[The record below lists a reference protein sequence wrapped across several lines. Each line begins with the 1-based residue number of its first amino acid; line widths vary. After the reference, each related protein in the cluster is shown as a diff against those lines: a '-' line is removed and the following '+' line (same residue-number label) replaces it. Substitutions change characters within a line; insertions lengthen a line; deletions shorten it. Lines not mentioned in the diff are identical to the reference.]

1 MKVKDPVCGMSVET
15 ETAKHRHTHD
25 GIDYFFCNPKCKAKF
40 EASPESYTK
49 AIDPVCGMT
58 VTKATAKHTLTRE
71 GTDYYFCNPKCKTK
85 FEASPDAYLH
95 KHDHDHDHQGHD
107 HAHHHA
113 ASSAPVKQSA
123 IYTCPMH
130 PEVKQVG
137 PGSCPKCGMALEPLD
152 PLVAGEGEDGEL
164 RDMRRRFWISLIF
177 ATPVLVMAMAEIPGT
192 VWYQFAL
199 ATPVV
204 LWGAWPFFQRAWASV
219 VHRSPNMFTLI
230 GLGVGVAYIFSVVA
244 TIWPDWFPSAF
255 RMHHGDVGVYFEA
268 SAVITTLVLLGQVLE
283 LRARAA
289 TSGAIRALLDLAPK
303 TARRIGSDGSES
315 DVALDHVVQGDRLRV
330 RPGDHVPVDG
340 SIVEGSAVLDE
351 SMVTGESLPVAKKP
365 GDKVTG
371 GTLAQDGSFIMS
383 AERVGSETLL
393 ARIVH
398 LVAEAQRSQAP
409 VQRLADKVSEWFVPA
424 VILCA
429 LVTFGIWAWFGP
441 DPRLA
446 HALVNAVAVLII
458 ACPCALGLAT
468 PMSIMVGTG
477 EGARMGVLVRNAAAL
492 ERMEQVTTLIVDKT
506 GTLTEGKPKVTDLT
520 ALGGGNEDDLLRLA
534 AGLERASGHPLAN
547 AVVAAAEGRGL
558 AIPKVEDF
566 AEDSGAGVRGRVD
579 GRMVRIGNRAYVG
592 GSENADIARGSEDW
606 QRQGKTVI
614 YVGLDGTPAGL
625 IAIADP
631 IKATSREAIE
641 GLRKDGVEVV
651 MATGDAAA
659 TARAVASQLGIE
671 RIEAGV
677 LPADKAAL
685 VRKLKAEGKVV
696 AMAGDGINDAPALA
710 AADVG
715 IAMGTGTDIA
725 MESASVTLV
734 KGDLRG
740 ILRAR
745 RLSRATMRN
754 IRQNLFFAFVYN
766 TAGVPLAAGAL
777 YPAFGLLLSPMIAS
791 AAMSLSSVSVIS
803 NALRLR
809 WQKL

>member
-1 MKVKDPVCGMSVET
+1 MNVKDPVCGMSVET
-15 ETAKHRHTHD
+15 DTAKHRHTHD
-25 GIDYFFCNPKCKAKF
+25 GIDYFFCGAKCKTKF
-40 EASPESYTK
+40 EAAPETCTK

-58 VTKATAKHTLTRE
+58 VTKATAKHRLTHE
-71 GTDYYFCNPKCKTK
+71 GMDYFFCNPKCKDK
-85 FEASPDAYLH
+85 FEAAPDTYFH
-95 KHDHDHDHQGHD
+95 KHEHV
-107 HAHHHA
+107 
-113 ASSAPVKQSA
+113 APVAAGA

-137 PGSCPKCGMALEPLD
+137 PGACPKCGMALEPLD
-152 PLVAGEGEDGEL
+152 PLAAGTEDDGEL
-164 RDMRRRFWISLIF
+164 RDMQRRFWIALALSVPTLI
-177 ATPVLVMAMAEIPGT
+177 MAMGEIAGT
-192 VWYQFAL
+192 IWYQFAL

-204 LWGAWPFFQRAWASV
+204 LWGAWPFFQRAWASI

-230 GLGVGVAYIFSVVA
+230 GIGVGVAYVFSVIA
-244 TIWPDWFPSAF
+244 TLWPGLFPAAF
-255 RMHHGDVGVYFEA
+255 QNHHGEVGVYFEA
-268 SAVITTLVLLGQVLE
+268 AAVITTLVLLGQVLE

-303 TARRIGSDGSES
+303 TARRVADDGSDSE
-315 DVALDHVVQGDRLRV
+315 VPLDQVIKGDRLRV

-340 SIVEGSAVLDE
+340 VIVEGSATLDE
-351 SMVTGESLPVAKKP
+351 SMITGESLPAAKRV

-371 GTLAQDGSFIMS
+371 GTMSQDGGFIMR
-383 AERVGSETLL
+383 AERIGSETLL
-393 ARIVH
+393 ARIVT

-409 VQRLADKVSEWFVPA
+409 VQRLVDKVSAWFVPSVLAAA
-424 VILCA
+424 VITFAAWA
-429 LVTFGIWAWFGP
+429 LIGP
-441 DPRLA
+441 EPRLA

-492 ERMEQVTTLIVDKT
+492 ERLEKVTVLIVDKT
-506 GTLTEGKPKVTDLT
+506 GTLTEGKPKVTDVT
-520 ALGGGNEDDLLRLA
+520 ALGGRSEDDLLRLA

-547 AVVAAAEGRGL
+547 AVVVAAEARGL
-558 AIPKVEDF
+558 TISTPADF
-566 AEDSGAGVRGRVD
+566 TSDTGAGVRGTVE
-579 GRMVRIGNRAYVG
+579 GRQVRIGNRAYIG
-592 GSENADIARGSEDW
+592 GADVDIDTANEDW

-614 YVGLDGTPAGL
+614 YIGIDGEPAGL

-631 IKATSREAIE
+631 IKATTKEAIDA
-641 GLRKDGVEVV
+641 LRADGIEIV

-659 TARAVASQLGIE
+659 TARAVAAQL
-671 RIEAGV
+671 RIDRVEAGV
-677 LPADKAAL
+677 LPADKSAL
-685 VRKLKAEGKVV
+685 VARLKAEGKIV
-696 AMAGDGINDAPALA
+696 AMAGDGVNDAPALA

-725 MESASVTLV
+725 MESAAVTLV

-766 TAGVPLAAGAL
+766 AFGVPVAAGVL
-777 YPAFGLLLSPMIAS
+777 YPTFGLLLSPMLAS
-791 AAMSLSSVSVIS
+791 AAMSLSSVSVIA
-803 NALRLR
+803 NALRLKNR
-809 WQKL
+809 GF